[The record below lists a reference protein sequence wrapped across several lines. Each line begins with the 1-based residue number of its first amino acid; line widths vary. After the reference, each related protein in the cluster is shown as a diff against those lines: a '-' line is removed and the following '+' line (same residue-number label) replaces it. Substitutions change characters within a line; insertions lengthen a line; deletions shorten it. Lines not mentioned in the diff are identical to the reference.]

1 MARAEQTPAGG
12 TTHVS
17 AVDADGNAAS
27 LSSSTGSGSGVIV
40 PGTGIQLNNMLGEYD
55 LVAGAPA
62 ESGHRLT
69 SMMAPTVVLADGRPR
84 LVVGSAGSVRLRGA
98 IMQVIVNVLVH
109 GDGVAA
115 AIDAPRVHVED
126 SHVHC
131 EGGFDPAELDRVEV
145 WSKNLVRWRRPN
157 LYFGGTNA
165 VEVLPDGSLAA
176 AGDAAPRRRRR
187 RRRMSDEVPLG
198 GGWSTGGVVRV
209 GDTVRRPSEH
219 ASQLMRDV
227 LVAPRARRVRR
238 SAALARARRP
248 GARRPDVPR
257 G

>member
-1 MARAEQTPAGG
+1 M
-12 TTHVS
+12 
-17 AVDADGNAAS
+17 
-27 LSSSTGSGSGVIV
+27 IV

-109 GDGVAA
+109 GDGVAT

-131 EGGFDPAELDRVEV
+131 EGGFDPAELDLVEE
-145 WSKNLVRWRRPN
+145 WSKHLVRWRRPN

-176 AGDAAPRRRRR
+176 AGDARR
-187 RRRMSDEVPLG
+187 G
-198 GGWSTGGVVRV
+198 GDGVVV
-209 GDTVRRPSEH
+209 GS
-219 ASQLMRDV
+219 
-227 LVAPRARRVRR
+227 
-238 SAALARARRP
+238 
-248 GARRPDVPR
+248 
-257 G
+257 